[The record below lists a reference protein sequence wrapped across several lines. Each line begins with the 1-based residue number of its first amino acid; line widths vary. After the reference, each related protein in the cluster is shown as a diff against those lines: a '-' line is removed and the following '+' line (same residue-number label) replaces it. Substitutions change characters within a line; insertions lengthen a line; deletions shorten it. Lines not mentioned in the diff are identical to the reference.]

1 MFRSGIRKNMIL
13 SKKQSILQLSKLGA
27 NDGLFWEEMFGYLLW
42 LVRESVIGQTK
53 LKKKV

>member
-27 NDGLFWEEMFGYLLW
+27 NDGHFWDEMFAYVLW
-42 LVRESVIGQTK
+42 LVGKSVIGQTK